1 MSTCHESETEQAKE
15 MQLDN
20 IYKLD
25 VKRSSRVKMGGNPT
39 KQEMRRS
46 VESVEEK
53 AIYPKMIALL
63 RERKSVESVVLRLV
77 PTCEISTSTSITSD
91 IRMLSASH
99 FKT

>member
-20 IYKLD
+20 IHKLD

-63 RERKSVESVVLRLV
+63 RERKSVESCLLY
-77 PTCEISTSTSITSD
+77 TSPSPRD
-91 IRMLSASH
+91 A
-99 FKT
+99 